1 MLEYAQFINALL
13 LEVLMAT
20 EQTYVSQTGS
30 RSISVNKVLKNTYM
44 LLAMTLMFSAAVA
57 FLSMKMGWPHPGLIG
72 TLVGFYGLLFLTHKF
87 ENSGLG
93 ILFVFALTGFMG
105 LTIGPIISHF
115 LTAVPNGHQIVVAAM
130 ATTGITFVGLS
141 AYIIVTGKNMAFMG
155 GMLFAGILAVFLLM
169 IGNIFFQSPALQ
181 LAVSALFVL
190 LMSGLIMYQT
200 SEIIHG
206 GETNY
211 IRATTTLF
219 VSIYNLFQSLLMIF
233 GVMGGD
239 D

>member
-1 MLEYAQFINALL
+1 
-13 LEVLMAT
+13 MAT

-30 RSISVNKVLKNTYM
+30 RSISVNKVLKNTYI
-44 LLAMTLMFSAAVA
+44 LLSLTLLFSAAMA
-57 FLSMKMGWPHPGLIG
+57 GLSMAMNLPRPGIIMV
-72 TLVGFYGLLFLTHKF
+72 LVGFYGLLFLTHKF
-87 ENSGLG
+87 QNSALG

-105 LTIGPIISHF
+105 LVIGPIISYY
-115 LTAVPNGHQIVVAAM
+115 LTALPNGNQIVMSAM
-130 ATTGITFVGLS
+130 ATTGLIFVGLS
-141 AYIIVTGKNMAFMG
+141 GYILVTGKNMAFMG

-169 IGNIFFQSPALQ
+169 IGNLFFQLPALQ
-181 LAVSALFVL
+181 LAISALFVL
-190 LMSGLIMYQT
+190 LMSGMIMYQT

-211 IRATTTLF
+211 ITATTTLF